1 MKKFSFRLETLLQHR
16 HHLEEKE
23 RTKFSAIRNELLAEV
38 DHIQALR
45 TTQAQALAELA
56 QTKSGDCDAQEI
68 TWHYRFLDRIA
79 LELERS
85 ARRIAELEGKLEIQK
100 QVMIEAMRDKKMIE
114 NLRSK
119 REKEFLTA
127 LERAEQK
134 SVDEIVV
141 TRYAHKQ

>member
-16 HHLEEKE
+16 RHLEEKE
-23 RTKFSAIRNELLAEV
+23 RTRFSAIRNELLVEM
-38 DHIQALR
+38 DHTQTLR
-45 TTQAQALAELA
+45 TKQAQALAELA
-56 QTKSGDCDAQEI
+56 QKKSGDCDVQEI
-68 TWHYRFLDRIA
+68 TWHYRFLDRLA

-100 QVMIEAMRDKKMIE
+100 QVMIEAMRNKKMIE

>member
-16 HHLEEKE
+16 QHLEEKE

-38 DHIQALR
+38 NHIQALR
-45 TTQAQALAELA
+45 TMQARALAELA
-56 QTKSGDCDAQEI
+56 RKKSGDCDAQEI
-68 TWHYRFLDRIA
+68 IWHYRYLDRIA

-100 QVMIEAMRDKKMIE
+100 QAMIEAMRNKKMIE